1 MRVKDIMTTKVAT
14 ASWGN
19 SVRRAVQIM
28 LEHGVSGL
36 PVIDDDARL
45 VGIISE
51 GDLLRRSELGSGE
64 YAAAIRAASAEKQD
78 RDFVKAYSGNVAD
91 VMTTNVVTVG
101 EDAPLGRVAALME
114 EHGIKRVPVMHNGK
128 LVGIVSRADLLR
140 AIATAKVD
148 DAAVGDTAIRQ
159 DILARLCESTG
170 VEGAALGV
178 TVSDGIVHLWGIVSS
193 ESERYA
199 ARVAAESVSGT
210 KGVYDHLRVVP
221 GVGGKTT

>member
-1 MRVKDIMTTKVAT
+1 MRAKDIMTTKVAT
-14 ASWGN
+14 VSLG
-19 SVRRAVQIM
+19 SSIRRAVQIM

-36 PVIDDDARL
+36 PVIDDARL

-51 GDLLRRSELGSGE
+51 GDLLRRSELGSSE

-78 RDFVKAYSGNVAD
+78 RDFVRAYGWNVAD

-101 EDAPLGRVAALME
+101 EDAPLGHVAALME
-114 EHGIKRVPVMHNGK
+114 EHGIKRVPVMHNGR

-148 DAAVGDTAIRQ
+148 DTAVGDTAIRQ
-159 DILARLCESTG
+159 DILARLCESTR
-170 VEGAALGV
+170 VKEAALGV
-178 TVSDGIVHLWGIVSS
+178 TVSDGIVHLWGIVNSD
-193 ESERYA
+193 SERYA

-210 KGVYDHLRVVP
+210 KEVHDHLRVVP
-221 GVGGKTT
+221 GLSGKTT